1 MSKPDGSIIIDTKID
16 NKGVIEGIREMSSKS
31 MKLANDIKKTEA
43 EIRNLETEMKNMSK
57 IRLNQ
62 KELDKV
68 QGKIKETKAEL
79 DKLINDAMKHEDSLR
94 IDGMSDADMQRV
106 YEMDKRWQQLSQDIE
121 SAESK
126 LDGYRERLKQLKA
139 DDSTMADTAAY
150 HKKADKLEYSK
161 AKLEEL
167 KKKQEKMP
175 SSAERVGKAIR
186 KIGEA
191 GKKGFGSCVRSLNKV
206 RKAGGSAFRA
216 IIKHSGRGKKSTDKM
231 NGSFLQT
238 LSLLRRMAGTML
250 FFQAFA
256 KVTESISNTISK
268 LILKDMSLAKSL
280 AQVKANLATA
290 FTPIWNVALPYI
302 KVLVNWLSVATA
314 KLGGF
319 LSALTGMKAISME
332 GTVGETADD
341 LDKVAKSAK
350 KATHQLNSYDKL
362 NVRKKETDSNKN
374 KGSDKKG
381 VRAQGVTAGNWDS
394 LVKKLKDSW
403 KKEDFSWLGKM
414 LADKINKSMA
424 NIPWKKIKRSAKKI
438 AKCIGT
444 FFNGFIGKLNWKLLG
459 KTMAEGLNTAI
470 LFLNTLLTTLKWGKL
485 GRGIANAMNGFLK
498 KTDWKGAGRVIRNCL
513 NAVFQ
518 LASTWSA
525 GFNFKLLGKSLAK
538 AVNSAIAGIKWKDAL
553 KAATNIGKGI
563 ADTANG
569 FIRDTDFKK
578 LGKTVA
584 DAIKVGINGW
594 YSYVTTFNFNQLGKK
609 IGDSIN
615 GFFKKMNKVDDKSGL
630 TGWEKLGK
638 SITKS
643 IGGIVDAIITA
654 LDTVDW
660 DSVGY
665 SIGTFLAAQD
675 WLDILGKVAKAIWKA
690 LGGALKAWKSWFNAE
705 PVSAGIVSG
714 ILAAITVAKFLKI
727 ANKIARIFKGDE
739 YEGIVKSGVKS
750 LAKKIGKAFG
760 KETKAEMA
768 SDTVAE
774 QMSGGISESAT
785 KTGKSSKLKSAFSK
799 LGKALGVIMAVEIV
813 TEIIGKIGSDFLEK
827 NMGDIFK
834 DDGSTSIA
842 SSAAITADWMNRVSK
857 GEFISLADVEDEWA
871 AKDKK
876 AKDKAKKEM
885 RDKEDKARAKELGLS
900 KAKYAKYKEA
910 LAKFQREAVE
920 MGMDPEK
927 AKKIIAKYTKEIKK
941 GTLDV
946 SSLTK
951 KFNKEITKNTKNKS
965 VDSQANLL
973 KYHLSQLNVEEK
985 TQEKIVKSLNKAL
998 KNGTISYTDYQK
1010 LAKTTYY
1017 TTKDFNNALNKIAGK
1032 KVAAKIMAEVTG
1044 KKDVDNLDSCI
1055 KNLDNKSV
1063 KITAKADTTPFER
1076 KIKDA
1081 TTGRYIKVSMKVN
1094 TKDFSAKVRNALQ
1107 ESKYKMSA
1115 AQIFP
1120 DKKQIQEYFKKVM
1133 TSQKVKVGIKFQP
1146 VGMGIVV
1153 NDKKKTVTINKSLDL
1168 GGMMAKSY
1176 KAAGYQVQ
1184 YSKYAKGGN
1193 PSSGEVYVANENGNS
1208 ELIGRIGRRATVMNN
1223 DQIVQ
1228 SVSDGVYSAVVA
1240 AMKHL
1245 RGLQFAVNMDLS
1257 SQIEPSIA
1265 KYATALSNMP
1275 IKTYTIPAIAKGCVM
1290 PQNKEFLKA
1299 VYGTGGEKEQSFN
1312 EMVKAMCTAMR
1323 KEGLAGGETIIL
1335 HPNESQLYQ
1344 VIVKKD
1350 EEHKDLYGRTGMS
1363 I

>member
-167 KKKQEKMP
+167 KKKQEEMP

-206 RKAGGSAFRA
+206 RKAGGSAFRE
-216 IIKHSGRGKKSTDKM
+216 IIKHSGRGKKSNDKM

-799 LGKALGVIMAVEIV
+799 LGK
-813 TEIIGKIGSDFLEK
+813 IIGKLFLAGFLTEAAGKISEAVYEASGRDNKQTTK
-827 NMGDIFK
+827 NLKEIYGEQVGGFAAALLSLEGEVTGGGYRSTHGWSSEAGGDINLDK
-834 DDGSTSIA
+834 WTSGTDKNSKA
-842 SSAAITADWMNRVSK
+842 LKKLRKEMDKMGLSAITQNK
-857 GEFISLADVEDEWA
+857 I
-871 AKDKK
+871 
-876 AKDKAKKEM
+876 
-885 RDKEDKARAKELGLS
+885 LS
-900 KAKYAKYKEA
+900 K
-910 LAKFQREAVE
+910 
-920 MGMDPEK
+920 
-927 AKKIIAKYTKEIKK
+927 T
-941 GTLDV
+941 
-946 SSLTK
+946 S
-951 KFNKEITKNTKNKS
+951 
-965 VDSQANLL
+965 
-973 KYHLSQLNVEEK
+973 
-985 TQEKIVKSLNKAL
+985 KAL
-998 KNGTISYTDYQK
+998 KNGTLSTKQLSKTIKKGTSNSEELSNELGLNGIRSTSRFTAAQNKLHKKMKALNTTSESQADVFLALNNALDKGEISWEQYKK
-1010 LAKTTYY
+1010 LVNGNYKSV
-1017 TTKDFNNALNKIAGK
+1017 KDFNVALLKIAGK
-1032 KVAAKIMAEVTG
+1032 KVTATLSAKVTG
-1044 KKDVDNLDSCI
+1044 KKDVDSLDSRI

-1063 KITAKADTTPFER
+1063 KITAKADTTTFES

-1107 ESKYKMSA
+1107 GSKYKMSA

>member
-167 KKKQEKMP
+167 KKKQEEMP

-206 RKAGGSAFRA
+206 RKAGGSAFRE
-216 IIKHSGRGKKSTDKM
+216 IIKHSGRGKKSNDKM

-1044 KKDVDNLDSCI
+1044 KKDVDNLDSRI

-1063 KITAKADTTPFER
+1063 KITAKADTTTFES

-1107 ESKYKMSA
+1107 GSKYKMSA

-1133 TSQKVKVGIKFQP
+1133 TSQKVKVGIQFQP
-1146 VGMGIVV
+1146 VGMGTKVD
-1153 NDKKKTVTINKSLDL
+1153 DKKKTVKIKKALDI
-1168 GGMMAKSY
+1168 GGLMAKSY
-1176 KAAGYQVQ
+1176 KAAGYNVQ
-1184 YSKYAKGGN
+1184 YYAKGGN

-1208 ELIGRIGRRATVMNN
+1208 ELIGRIGHRATVMNN
-1223 DQIVQ
+1223 NQIVQ
-1228 SVSDGVYSAVVA
+1228 SVSEGVYSAVVA

-1275 IKTYTIPAIAKGCVM
+1275 TKTYSIPAIAKGCVM

>member
-16 NKGVIEGIREMSSKS
+16 KKGLIEGIRDMSSKS
-31 MKLANDIKKTEA
+31 IKLANDIKKTEA
-43 EIRNLETEMKNMSK
+43 EIRNLENEMKNMSK

-62 KELDKV
+62 KELDRV
-68 QGKIKETKAEL
+68 QEKIKETKTEL
-79 DKLINDAMKHEDSLR
+79 NKLINDAMKYEDSLR
-94 IDGMSDADMQRV
+94 TEGMSDADMQRV
-106 YEMDKRWQQLSQDIE
+106 YEMDKRWQQLAQNIE
-121 SAESK
+121 SAENK
-126 LDGYRERLKQLKA
+126 LDGYREKLKQLKA
-139 DDSTMADTAAY
+139 DDSTMADTPVY
-150 HKKADKLEYSK
+150 HKKAAKLDYTK

-167 KKKQEKMP
+167 KRKQEEMP
-175 SSAERVGKAIR
+175 SSAERVGKSIR
-186 KIGEA
+186 RIGEA
-191 GKKGFGSCVRSLNKV
+191 GKKGFGSCVRNLNKV

-256 KVTESISNTISK
+256 KVQESISNTISK

-290 FTPIWNVALPYI
+290 FTPIWNAALPYI

-319 LSALTGMKAISME
+319 LSALTGMKAISMD
-332 GTVGETADD
+332 GTVGETAKD

-362 NVRKKETDSNKN
+362 NIRKKETNKN
-374 KGSDKKG
+374 ENDKKG
-381 VRAQGVTAGNWDS
+381 VTAKGVTAGNWDS
-394 LVKKLKDSW
+394 LVNKLKASW

-424 NIPWKKIKRSAKKI
+424 NIPWKKIKRSAKRI

-470 LFLNTLLTTLKWGKL
+470 LFLNTLLTTLRWGKL

-498 KTDWKGAGRVIRNCL
+498 KTDWKGTGRVIRNCI
-513 NAVFQ
+513 NAVFR

-525 GFNFKLLGKSLAK
+525 GFDFKLLGTSLAK
-538 AVNSAIAGIKWKDAL
+538 AVNSAITKIKWKDAL
-553 KAATNIGKGI
+553 TAATNLGKGI
-563 ADTANG
+563 ADAAKG
-569 FIRDTDFKK
+569 FIYDTDFKK

-584 DAIKVGINGW
+584 DAVKVGINGW

-615 GFFKKMNKVDDKSGL
+615 GFFREMSKVDDKSGL
-630 TGWEKLGK
+630 SGWEKLGK

-643 IGGIVDAIITA
+643 IGGIADTIVTA

-665 SIGTFLAAQD
+665 SIGTFLSTLD
-675 WLDILGKVAKAIWKA
+675 WLGILGKVAKAIWKA
-690 LGGALKAWKSWFNAE
+690 LNGALKAWKSWFNAE
-705 PVSAGIVSG
+705 PVSAGIVAE
-714 ILAAITVAKFLKI
+714 ILAVITVAKFLKI
-727 ANKIARIFKGDE
+727 ANKIAKIFKGDE
-739 YEGIVKSGVKS
+739 YEGIITTGVKA
-750 LAKKIGKAFG
+750 LAKKIGKSFG
-760 KETKAEMA
+760 KETEAEMA
-768 SDTVAE
+768 TDTVAE
-774 QMSGGISESAT
+774 QMSGGISKSVT
-785 KTGKSSKLKSAFSK
+785 KAGKNSKLKSAFSK
-799 LGKALGVIMAVEIV
+799 LGKVLGVLAAVEIV
-813 TEIIGKIGSDFLEK
+813 TQIMGTIGSDFLEK
-827 NMGDIFK
+827 RLGDIFK
-834 DDGSTSIA
+834 DDGSTSIK
-842 SSAAITADWMNRVSK
+842 SSAAITADWMDRVSK
-857 GEFISLADVEDEWA
+857 GEFISLSDVEDEWA

-876 AKDKAKKEM
+876 AKDKAKKEI
-885 RDKEDKARAKELGLS
+885 RKKEDKAKAKELGLS
-900 KAKYAKYKEA
+900 KAEYAKYKKA
-910 LAKFQREAVE
+910 LTKFQATAIEI
-920 MGMDPEK
+920 GMDP
-927 AKKIIAKYTKEIKK
+927 KKVKNIIDKYTKEVKK
-941 GTLDV
+941 GTLNV
-946 SSLTK
+946 ASLSK
-951 KFNKEITKNTKNKS
+951 KFNKELTKNTKSKS

-998 KNGTISYTDYQK
+998 KNGTINYTDYQK

-1044 KKDVDNLDSCI
+1044 KKDVDNLDSRI

-1063 KITAKADTTPFER
+1063 KITAKADTTTFES

-1094 TKDFSAKVRNALQ
+1094 SKEFSEKVRNSLQ
-1107 ESKYKMSA
+1107 GTKYRMSA
-1115 AQIFP
+1115 AQLFP
-1120 DKKQIQEYFKKVM
+1120 SKEQIQAYFKKVM

-1146 VGMGIVV
+1146 VGMGTTVD
-1153 NDKKKTVTINKSLDL
+1153 DKKKTVKIKKALDI
-1168 GGMMAKSY
+1168 GGTMAQYY
-1176 KAAGYQVQ
+1176 KNAGYKVS
-1184 YSKYAKGGN
+1184 YYAKGGN
-1193 PSSGEVYVANENGNS
+1193 PSSGEVYVANENGKS
-1208 ELIGRIGRRATVMNN
+1208 ELIGRIGNRATVMNN

-1228 SVSDGVYSAVVA
+1228 SVSGGVYSAVLA
-1240 AMKHL
+1240 AMKHI
-1245 RGLQFAVNMDLS
+1245 RSIRFAIDMDLS

-1265 KYATALSNMP
+1265 KYAAALSNMP
-1275 IKTYTIPAIAKGCVM
+1275 TKTYNIPAIAKGYVM

-1299 VYGTGGEKEQSFN
+1299 VNQTGGDTGQSFN
-1312 EMVKAMCTAMR
+1312 EMVKAMCTAMK
-1323 KEGLAGGETIIL
+1323 KEGLTGGETIIL
-1335 HPNESQLYQ
+1335 HPNESQMYQ

-1350 EEHKDLYGRTGMS
+1350 REHKDLYGTTGMS
-1363 I
+1363 V

>member
-167 KKKQEKMP
+167 KKKQEEMP

-206 RKAGGSAFRA
+206 RKAGGSAFRE
-216 IIKHSGRGKKSTDKM
+216 IIKHSGRGKKSNDKM

-594 YSYVTTFNFNQLGKK
+594 YSYVTTFNFKQLGKK

-615 GFFKKMNKVDDKSGL
+615 GFFKEMNKVDDKSGL
-630 TGWEKLGK
+630 TGWQKLGK

-665 SIGTFLAAQD
+665 SIGTFLATLD

-714 ILAAITVAKFLKI
+714 ILAVITVAKFLKI

-760 KETKAEMA
+760 KKTSTEVLSQA
-768 SDTVAE
+768 TV
-774 QMSGGISESAT
+774 
-785 KTGKSSKLKSAFSK
+785 
-799 LGKALGVIMAVEIV
+799 
-813 TEIIGKIGSDFLEK
+813 GKIGKGFEKLSGKLSKTGILSAIGSSWGMTIGQSVAAAIGTYIAGLNIIKEVSHIKDAIDKIFGKSDKSTTGDPNGPTNKEINEDLRNGIDSILNLKPGQYKSAYQKRLEK
-827 NMGDIFK
+827 QRKENKKK
-834 DDGSTSIA
+834 DEERTKK
-842 SSAAITADWMNRVSK
+842 M
-857 GEFISLADVEDEWA
+857 LAQ
-871 AKDKK
+871 
-876 AKDKAKKEM
+876 AKKHQNETMKIM
-885 RDKEDKARAKELGLS
+885 RSRAKAEEQYEKVTAKLEKRMKNLGLS
-900 KAKYAKYKEA
+900 EKERSNYVKVLKEKIDNGTLSMKDYKKIVDKSTGSSKSFKA
-910 LAKFQREAVE
+910 AVE
-920 MGMDPEK
+920 
-927 AKKIIAKYTKEIKK
+927 KIPK
-941 GTLDV
+941 
-946 SSLTK
+946 TK
-951 KFNKEITKNTKNKS
+951 KVAITSSVHGKKDIEDASGAINKIPSSKNTKVMFKAESASKMADAYRGKVGKIPTSKTTNVKVNADEKNIKKIRNQIMNGIKVS
-965 VDSQANLL
+965 PIKIPFKYCIAESAKKALNMFKPGGDKTYDRIL
-973 KYHLSQLNVEEK
+973 KASGMD
-985 TQEKIVKSLNKAL
+985 KIVKATEK
-998 KNGTISYTDYQK
+998 
-1010 LAKTTYY
+1010 
-1017 TTKDFNNALNKIAGK
+1017 FP
-1032 KVAAKIMAEVTG
+1032 V
-1044 KKDVDNLDSCI
+1044 I
-1055 KNLDNKSV
+1055 KGY
-1063 KITAKADTTPFER
+1063 
-1076 KIKDA
+1076 A
-1081 TTGRYIKVSMKVN
+1081 T
-1094 TKDFSAKVRNALQ
+1094 
-1107 ESKYKMSA
+1107 
-1115 AQIFP
+1115 
-1120 DKKQIQEYFKKVM
+1120 
-1133 TSQKVKVGIKFQP
+1133 
-1146 VGMGIVV
+1146 
-1153 NDKKKTVTINKSLDL
+1153 
-1168 GGMMAKSY
+1168 
-1176 KAAGYQVQ
+1176 
-1184 YSKYAKGGN
+1184 GGN
-1193 PSSGEVYVANENGNS
+1193 PSTGEVYVANENGNS

-1245 RGLQFAVNMDLS
+1245 RGLQFAVKMDLS

-1265 KYATALSNMP
+1265 KYAAALSNMP
-1275 IKTYTIPAIAKGCVM
+1275 IKTYSIPAIAKGCVM

-1350 EEHKDLYGRTGMS
+1350 KEHKDSYGTTGMS